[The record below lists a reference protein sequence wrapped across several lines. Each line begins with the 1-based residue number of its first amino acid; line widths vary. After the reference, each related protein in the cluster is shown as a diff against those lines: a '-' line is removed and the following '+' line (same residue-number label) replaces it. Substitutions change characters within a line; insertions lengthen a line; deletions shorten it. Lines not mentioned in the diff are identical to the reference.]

1 MALHPNFPASPYEVL
16 QPAERWFPAAEE
28 LRATAYEKLVPP
40 LVARIREEVAV
51 RRESGYQGASST
63 SRALLEW
70 WFKTEHLLEQADGTQ
85 SEFRYYQG
93 DRHFR
98 E

>member
-51 RRESGYQGASST
+51 WRESGYQGASST